1 MVRQYWVEKGE
12 LQRKYIIARFPSYHG
27 NTIGGLGVSEPIT
40 LCGYSLIQ
48 DRSATCLAVENLYSP
63 LFSDAVQHVDT
74 PLYKRHSLAGETEE
88 QYSARLGFELE
99 AKILELGPENC
110 MAFFAE
116 PVQGSA
122 VGIMPPPR
130 GYFPAIDAVLKKYGL
145 LFVMDEVM
153 SGAGRCGEFF
163 AHQAVAEGV
172 KPDLLS
178 LAKGLGAGYVPISAV
193 VVNKKVAD
201 VVRSGGQ
208 WKNSHTYQNHPIVC
222 AVGVKILEIID
233 RDNLLENVKA
243 RGAQLEAELRAA
255 FQEVPEVFD
264 IRGKGLV
271 SFLSSA
277 PILADRP
284 PVLGNRV

>member
-1 MVRQYWVEKGE
+1 MPGR
-12 LQRKYIIARFPSYHG
+12 R
-27 NTIGGLGVSEPIT
+27 
-40 LCGYSLIQ
+40 
-48 DRSATCLAVENLYSP
+48 NLYSP

-74 PLYKRHSLAGETEE
+74 PLYKRHSLAGETEG

-271 SFLSSA
+271 SFIQCTNSC
-277 PILADRP
+277 
-284 PVLGNRV
+284 